1 MKTSEKIRLSGC
13 TLLAAVLCF
22 APSAYGASPA
32 TGCTSAATDS
42 TAALTQAVAVARSAS
57 ADPASVNP
65 SVNPSADPASVV
77 PTLAVCPAAP
87 CRAGESPKARL
98 ARLDGEI
105 ADRARA
111 LNSLVWDEYLEQM
124 EQKRLTPDV
133 LGYPGLD
140 FRAVR
145 DTVPAIA
152 RAEAAYRQADS
163 LYTRVLETHPDY
175 RDIHR
180 EYVALKGVS
189 DREMQNRNKQRYNLM
204 YSDLR
209 ANNPD
214 YPPARDRRLEA
225 LRVRNMALVRFLLE
239 YYRAQGREMPTEP
252 LILRSAVFSGEKC
265 SMELLRRECT
275 AIGRQEEELRTLRK
289 LRAELFELIGRQ
301 RYGVPHAR

>member
-32 TGCTSAATDS
+32 AGCTPAATDP
-42 TAALTQAVAVARSAS
+42 TAAVTPAVADVRSAS
-57 ADPASVNP
+57 TDPTSVNP
-65 SVNPSADPASVV
+65 SVNPSADPTPAV
-77 PTLAVCPAAP
+77 PTLAVCPTAP
-87 CRAGESPKARL
+87 GCAGESPKARL

-111 LNSLVWDEYLEQM
+111 LNYLVWEQYLGQM
-124 EQKRLTPDV
+124 ERKRLTPDV

-145 DTVPAIA
+145 DTVSAIA

-209 ANNPD
+209 NDNPD

-252 LILRSAVFSGEKC
+252 LIPRSTVVSGKC
-265 SMELLRRECT
+265 SMELMRRECT

>member
-1 MKTSEKIRLSGC
+1 MKMSEKIRLSGC
-13 TLLAAVLCF
+13 ALLAGALCF

-32 TGCTSAATDS
+32 TGCTPAATDP
-42 TAALTQAVAVARSAS
+42 TAALTPAVTDVRSAS
-57 ADPASVNP
+57 ADPAPVNP
-65 SVNPSADPASVV
+65 SVYAAPAV
-77 PTLAVCPAAP
+77 PTLAVCPTAP
-87 CRAGESPKARL
+87 GYAGESPEARL

-111 LNSLVWDEYLEQM
+111 LNYLVWEQYLEQM
-124 EQKRLTPDV
+124 ERKRLTPDV

-145 DTVPAIA
+145 DTVSAIA
-152 RAEAAYRQADS
+152 RAEAAYRHADS

-209 ANNPD
+209 NDNPD

-239 YYRAQGREMPTEP
+239 YYRGQGREMPTEP
-252 LILRSAVFSGEKC
+252 LIPRSAVFSEKC
-265 SMELLRRECT
+265 SMELLRRECP

>member
-1 MKTSEKIRLSGC
+1 MKKSEKIRLSGC
-13 TLLAAVLCF
+13 ALLAAALCF
-22 APSAYGASPA
+22 APSAYGAYPA
-32 TGCTSAATDS
+32 AGCTPAATDP
-42 TAALTQAVAVARSAS
+42 TAAVTPAVADVRSAS

-65 SVNPSADPASVV
+65 SVNPSADPASAV

-87 CRAGESPKARL
+87 GCGGESPKARL

-111 LNSLVWDEYLEQM
+111 LNYLVWEQYLEQM
-124 EQKRLTPDV
+124 ERKRLTPDV

-209 ANNPD
+209 NDNPD

-252 LILRSAVFSGEKC
+252 LIPRSAVFSGEKC

-301 RYGVPHAR
+301 RYGVPHVR

>member
-1 MKTSEKIRLSGC
+1 
-13 TLLAAVLCF
+13 
-22 APSAYGASPA
+22 
-32 TGCTSAATDS
+32 
-42 TAALTQAVAVARSAS
+42 
-57 ADPASVNP
+57 
-65 SVNPSADPASVV
+65 
-77 PTLAVCPAAP
+77 
-87 CRAGESPKARL
+87 
-98 ARLDGEI
+98 
-105 ADRARA
+105 
-111 LNSLVWDEYLEQM
+111 M
-124 EQKRLTPDV
+124 ERKRLTPDV

-214 YPPARDRRLEA
+214 YPPARDRRLEV

-252 LILRSAVFSGEKC
+252 LIPRSAVFSGEKC

-275 AIGRQEEELRTLRK
+275 AIGQQEEELRTLRK

>member
-13 TLLAAVLCF
+13 TLLAAVLCL
-22 APSAYGASPA
+22 AIPASADNPATVASPA
-32 TGCTSAATDS
+32 AAPTCALAPAP
-42 TAALTQAVAVARSAS
+42 TAS
-57 ADPASVNP
+57 P
-65 SVNPSADPASVV
+65 SGVPVSPVI
-77 PTLAVCPAAP
+77 PTLVVCPTAP
-87 CRAGESPKARL
+87 GCAGESPKARL

-111 LNSLVWDEYLEQM
+111 LNYLVWEQYLGQM
-124 EQKRLTPDV
+124 ERKRLTPDV

-163 LYTRVLETHPDY
+163 IYTRVLETHPDY

-209 ANNPD
+209 DNNPD

-252 LILRSAVFSGEKC
+252 LIPRSAVFSGEKC

-275 AIGRQEEELRTLRK
+275 AIGRQEELRTLRK